1 MSTRR
6 RAFTLIELLV
16 VIAIIA
22 VLIALLL
29 PAVQSAREAARR
41 AQCGNNMKQMALGAM
56 NYETSNGSLM
66 AASSGHMLG
75 QQLYGIE
82 PGSGVDWKDP
92 GGTGAGA
99 CCPWGHRG
107 WPLAILPYMEQTPLY
122 NAFNMVFPA
131 YAFSILESSNQNATQ
146 ADYIQR
152 GTQMKYPQ
160 NSTVSL
166 ATPNSFLC
174 PSAPR
179 SLLSPRPI
187 EQKDYAING
196 GSGKE
201 CCVER
206 ANDPGTT
213 GGKNDGLG
221 SVNYYPQLRDILDGT
236 SNTFLFLEKANYT
249 GQSWLF
255 KNTGS
260 NHFIFVHHPAQGYVI
275 AWLSSTGVP
284 TPPNTT
290 YWNTRAAGSAH
301 PGGVN
306 VALTDGSMRFIK
318 NSINFSVYTALFT
331 RAKGEVI
338 SSDAY

>member
-1 MSTRR
+1 MRVAR

-29 PAVQSAREAARR
+29 PAVQAAREAARR
-41 AQCGNNMKQMALGAM
+41 AQCGNNLKQMALGAM
-56 NYETSNGSLM
+56 NYESSNGSLM
-66 AASSGHMLG
+66 AGSSGHMQG
-75 QQLYGIE
+75 QQLYGVE

-107 WPLAILPYMEQTPLY
+107 WPLAILPYMEQSPLY
-122 NAFNMVFPA
+122 NAFNMVFPT
-131 YAFSILESSNQNATQ
+131 YATSILESSNQNATPDQ
-146 ADYIQR
+146 YIQR
-152 GTQMKYPQ
+152 GPTQYPQ
-160 NSTVSL
+160 NSTVSRS
-166 ATPNSFLC
+166 TPGTFLC

-179 SLLSPRPI
+179 ANLSTYPN

-206 ANDPGTT
+206 ANDAGTT

-221 SVNYYPQLRDILDGT
+221 SVNYYPQLRDIVDGT
-236 SNTFLFLEKANYT
+236 SNTFLFLEKANYM

-260 NHFIFVHHPAQGYVI
+260 NHFIFVHHPAQGYAI
-275 AWLSSTGVP
+275 AWLAGSGVP

-290 YWNTRAAGSAH
+290 YWNTRAAGSSH
-301 PGGVN
+301 PGGIN
-306 VALTDGSMRFIK
+306 VSMCDGSMRFVK
-318 NSINFSVYTALFT
+318 NSVNFNIYTALFT